1 MTRIAIDHDADGAY
15 AVITRPG
22 APAERIPITHRD
34 AVRLMSEAAQV
45 VLVEEGRR
53 VRKSREKISGSLRN
67 DVPPH
72 FIGALGE

>member
-1 MTRIAIDHDADGAY
+1 MIRIAIDQDGDGSFAL
-15 AVITRPG
+15 VTRPG

-34 AVRLMSEAAQV
+34 AVRLMREAAQL

-53 VRKSREKISGSLRN
+53 QWHVLERGKSEAQ
-67 DVPPH
+67 PH